1 MTFSETCDHQGLW
14 QTRTG
19 SHSHR
24 SYQELMHI
32 LLLKLNVQVITKK
45 DNVYL
50 NKSILQTDIFTYY
63 LYVYEGKSCSFL
75 LPLPTT
81 ATLVLHMF
89 LHMFCRH
96 NLLPKGVRPSVGAGT
111 YVEKSPGR
119 VASGVRG
126 LSIFFFFMPVFALIR
141 ILHFALHDRPPC
153 TWTLVIR
160 FNDERLGFSFC
171 FKLLPQVWNNFLTLQ
186 PPHFLKWPL

>member
-14 QTRTG
+14 RTRTG
-19 SHSHR
+19 SRLHH

-32 LLLKLNVQVITKK
+32 LLLKLNVQLITKK
-45 DNVYL
+45 DNVYM
-50 NKSILQTDIFTYY
+50 NKPILYTYIFMYY
-63 LYVYEGKSCSFL
+63 LYVNEGKLCGIL

-96 NLLPKGVRPSVGAGT
+96 NLLPNGVRPSVGVGT
-111 YVEKSPGR
+111 YVEKSPGT
-119 VASGVRG
+119 VANGAHAF
-126 LSIFFFFMPVFALIR
+126 SIFFFSPVFALIL
-141 ILHFALHDRPPC
+141 IHPFALHDGPSC

-160 FNDERLGFSFC
+160 
-171 FKLLPQVWNNFLTLQ
+171 
-186 PPHFLKWPL
+186 